1 MVNYLVLLT
10 ALSLSGVSA
19 YYSIIGLTAVFA
31 GSFWPVVIMGST
43 LEFAK
48 ITSTSWLYRNWKS
61 CPFLLKTYLTLA
73 IIILMVISS
82 MGIFGF
88 LSKAHIEQNLQIQ
101 TGDVDQIQIVQTK
114 INNEQSIIDD
124 LNKQIAQ
131 IDAAVTKM
139 TDKGQAQSSLQ
150 AADKQRKLRDDLT
163 KQKGQHTSTLSEY
176 KTEKVKLESSVKK
189 TEAEVGPVKY
199 IAAAIYGSS
208 GPDTLELAVRWVI
221 VLLVSVFDPLAVVLL
236 LAANHGLNNKKNS
249 LQEFNK
255 DNILVINDQ
264 QIFNLSQTKRTV
276 FGAIMSLINRLIK
289 NSTINE
295 TSLLTESKIYGKKD
309 MITTSVPM
317 VNVALSG
324 RVDGGLTPGLTVLA
338 GPSKHFKSA
347 FSLLMASA
355 YMKQYPDSVLLFYDS
370 EFGTPQG
377 YFESFGID
385 MARVIHTP
393 ITDVEELKF
402 DIMKQLSEITRND
415 KVVIVID
422 SVGNLASKKEVEDAE
437 NQKSVAD
444 MSRAKSLKSLFRMV
458 TPHLT
463 LKDIPL
469 IVVNHTYKEIGL
481 YPKDIVGG
489 GTGIYY
495 SADTIWILGR
505 QQDKD
510 ADGIAGYHFIINVEK
525 SRYVKEKSKIPI
537 TVSYEGGIK
546 RWSGMLDLAIE
557 GGYVVKPSNGWYQL
571 VDRSTGEVVGNKMR
585 AADIEDNKDVW
596 KQLLSTTDFSDFIKN
611 KYTLVGGNLLNS
623 ESDLVH
629 DDV

>member
-1 MVNYLVLLT
+1 MVNYFALIT
-10 ALSLSGVSA
+10 ALGLSGVSA
-19 YYSIIGLTAVFA
+19 YYSIIGLTAIFA
-31 GSFWPVVIMGST
+31 GAYWPVVVMGST
-43 LEFAK
+43 LEVAK
-48 ITSTSWLYRNWKS
+48 IITTSWLYRNWKTS
-61 CPFLLKTYLTLA
+61 PILLKLYLSFA
-73 IIILMVISS
+73 IIILMTISS

-101 TGDVDQIQIVQTK
+101 TGDADQIQIVQTK
-114 INNEQSIIDD
+114 IENEQSVIDD

-131 IDAAVTKM
+131 IDAAVSKM

-150 AADKQRKLRDDLT
+150 AADKQRKVRDDLT
-163 KQKGQHTSTLSEY
+163 KQKTSHTEILSSL

-189 TEAEVGPVKY
+189 TEAEVGPIKY
-199 IAAAIYGSS
+199 IASAIYGSA
-208 GPDTLELAVRWVI
+208 GQDYLEMAVRWVI
-221 VLLVSVFDPLAVVLL
+221 MLLVVVFDPLAVVLL
-236 LAANHGLNNKKNS
+236 LAANHGLNYKKQQLPEIAEN
-249 LQEFNK
+249 
-255 DNILVINDQ
+255 NILSIDSEK
-264 QIFNLSQTKRTV
+264 IFTV
-276 FGAIMSLINRLIK
+276 PENTSFIGAFMSLIQRLIK
-289 NSTINE
+289 NSTIE
-295 TSLLTESKIYGKKD
+295 DTSLLTESKVYGKKD

-324 RVDGGLTPGLTVLA
+324 RIDGGLTPGLTVLA

-355 YMKQYPDSVLLFYDS
+355 YMKQYPESVLLFYDS

-385 MARVIHTP
+385 MDRVIHTP
-393 ITDVEELKF
+393 ITDIEQLKF
-402 DIMKQLSEITRND
+402 DIMKQLNEVQRND

-422 SVGNLASKKEVEDAE
+422 SVGNLASKKEVEDTMNE
-437 NQKSVAD
+437 KSVAD

-469 IVVNHTYKEIGL
+469 IVVNHTYMEIGL
-481 YPKDIVGG
+481 YPKAIVGG

-505 QQDKD
+505 QQEKD
-510 ADGIAGYHFIINVEK
+510 GGEISGYNFVINVEK

-546 RWSGMLDLAIE
+546 KWSGLLDLAIE

-571 VDRSTGEVVGNKMR
+571 VDRTTGEVVGNKMR
-585 AADIEDNKDVW
+585 AADIEDNKEVW
-596 KQLLSTTDFSDFIKN
+596 KQVLSTTDFADFIKN
-611 KYTLVGGNLLNS
+611 KYSLVGGQLINP
-623 ESDLVH
+623 DLE
-629 DDV
+629 DDTEE